1 MTTELNFVHKFYS
14 VKIDITDFRS
24 NTFDQIPRWF
34 FFLIIKSIVALLP
47 FVNWISLRLSTGIVT
62 DLIRI

>member
-14 VKIDITDFRS
+14 IKIDISDFRS

-34 FFLIIKSIVALLP
+34 FLIIKSIVALLP
-47 FVNWISLRLSTGIVT
+47 FANWISLRLSTGIVT
-62 DLIRI
+62 YLIRI